1 MIVAHKFDMEIQ
13 STSFQTRLD
22 GERNR
27 ILRQLEE
34 KPPEGGGKRSHQE
47 WGGDSVPGICR
58 SVAPHPDEPM
68 IQKIAGRSPQN
79 AGTSS
84 EAV

>member
-13 STSFQTRLD
+13 STSFQARLD
-22 GERNR
+22 SERNI
-27 ILRQLEE
+27 ILRQSEE

-58 SVAPHPDEPM
+58 SVAPHPGTPVQD
-68 IQKIAGRSPQN
+68 QSPGEKLN
-79 AGTSS
+79 PRTNP
-84 EAV
+84 